1 MNIEVHAPSMLAV
14 VVSLALAVL
23 ALICYF
29 LAPYYMHVAF
39 WLAIMAYVVGAL
51 SALVKTGSVS
61 V

>member
-29 LAPYYMHVAF
+29 VASPDNMHIAF
-39 WLAIMAYVVGAL
+39 WVSILAYVVGAL
-51 SALVKTGSVS
+51 STMVKT
-61 V
+61 